1 VKVSRVERTDQ
12 EVMRELRLFRE
23 FSYRDVGTLMSISH
37 SRVQQL
43 EQDKKPLSEEMK
55 SKFLAAIK
63 LSRDDW
69 DLLKGGA
76 ENVAEVKLECI
87 QRIYKLS
94 PQELIKCALILR
106 NIGFLV
112 ILRNEFGAN
121 M

>member
-1 VKVSRVERTDQ
+1 MKVSRVERTDQ

-63 LSRDDW
+63 LSQDDW
-69 DLLKGGA
+69 NLLKGSSD
-76 ENVAEVKLECI
+76 NVAEVKLECI
-87 QRIYKLS
+87 QRIYKLG

-106 NIGFLV
+106 NLSLV
-112 ILRNEFGAN
+112 ILICSLCK
-121 M
+121 

>member
-1 VKVSRVERTDQ
+1 MTVSRVERTDQ

-63 LSRDDW
+63 LSQDDW
-69 DLLKGGA
+69 NLLKVSSD
-76 ENVAEVKLECI
+76 NVAEVKLECI

-94 PQELIKCALILR
+94 PQELIKCVLLLR
-106 NIGFLV
+106 NLSLFIFL
-112 ILRNEFGAN
+112 ISESG
-121 M
+121 